1 LRQSKSRSKS
11 KEAAAPNYTLNTSI
25 ASFANQNQ
33 QSQNFAAAPRM
44 NAHYGQQPY
53 DHGVSPYQSQLKDR
67 NDSPLRQKSP
77 SHEYSNTS
85 SAIIRPQPIENVNST
100 RAFTA
105 AAHTAGTANQH
116 AAGHSYSFT
125 NNGTALNPREQL
137 YRDRIEAMRA
147 DNESLQRRL
156 N

>member
-1 LRQSKSRSKS
+1 
-11 KEAAAPNYTLNTSI
+11 
-25 ASFANQNQ
+25 
-33 QSQNFAAAPRM
+33 M
-44 NAHYGQQPY
+44 NAPYGQRPY
-53 DHGVSPYQSQLKDR
+53 DYGASPYQGGQRDR

-77 SHEYSNTS
+77 SNEYSNTS
-85 SAIIRPQPIENVNST
+85 SAIIRPQPVENVNST

-105 AAHTAGTANQH
+105 AGHTAGTVNPH
-116 AAGHSYSFT
+116 TTGHSYSFT